1 MDEKFTKRYESFRN
15 SLASLTEAKQREA
28 RERDLS
34 DSFVLSGTSA
44 KFSITF
50 DLAWKVMKDIL
61 VQYYA
66 MTGFVAGSP
75 REVLRESFKAEL
87 IQGDEWMD
95 MLKVRNQLAHD
106 YDGVIVKKY
115 CHIIV
120 DEYIGKFEE
129 FQSKVDVL
137 LEEI

>member
-15 SLASLTEAKQREA
+15 SLASLTEAKQRDME
-28 RERDLS
+28 

-50 DLAWKVMKDIL
+50 DLGWKVMKDIL

-120 DEYIGKFEE
+120 DKYIGKFVE
-129 FQSKVDVL
+129 FQSKVEVL

>member
-15 SLASLTEAKQREA
+15 SLASLTEAKQRDME
-28 RERDLS
+28 

-50 DLAWKVMKDIL
+50 DLGWKVMKDIL

-115 CHIIV
+115 CHSIV
-120 DEYIGKFEE
+120 DKYIGKFEE

>member
-15 SLASLTEAKQREA
+15 SLASLTEAKQRDME
-28 RERDLS
+28 

-50 DLAWKVMKDIL
+50 DLGWKVMKDIL

-120 DEYIGKFEE
+120 DKYIGKVEE